1 LSRQALRLK
10 ASQVDVR
17 LSGPGPK
24 CFCCMTIFEMGTFN
38 RVAGI
43 GHISARPAAGKD
55 RQTKQKRQPKG
66 VLGHPPSL

>member
-1 LSRQALRLK
+1 
-10 ASQVDVR
+10 
-17 LSGPGPK
+17 
-24 CFCCMTIFEMGTFN
+24 MTIFEMGTFN